1 MNISSNYLDGARL
14 DANELQQ
21 RLEMGELVMFN
32 QCPFQLPSAADLEFL
47 RRQKVHNAK
56 SISYLPDEKKLHGF
70 LSEQAEDSE
79 RLLRIL
85 SQFSVAATNW
95 LSKTLPTYNTG
106 MRMGPLRFRVE
117 EEKDRKNIEP
127 RYSGSVLHI
136 DMNGDAPTH
145 GESFLRIFVN
155 INLEKPRY
163 WITSDSL
170 EKLLIKW
177 GDRVRVP
184 HEQLFGFIDDFR
196 LSLSGLLGI
205 KPLSD
210 SAYHRFMSRIHF
222 YGKTDDYLQNQANQ
236 ISWIFPPGSAWLV
249 FSDLTSHA
257 VQGGQFAIDQTYFV
271 SSVAFKNPERS
282 TKSLI
287 KRFWAGNFETKVT
300 SD

>member
-1 MNISSNYLDGARL
+1 MNNSLNYPDGTVLDTQK
-14 DANELQQ
+14 LQEI
-21 RLEMGELVMFN
+21 LEMGELVLFEK
-32 QCPFQLPSAADLEFL
+32 CPFELPVAEDMEFL
-47 RRQKVHNAK
+47 YAQKVHNAK
-56 SISYLPDEKKLHGF
+56 SISYFPAEKIIHGF
-70 LSEQAEDSE
+70 LGGQAEDNE

-85 SQFSVAATNW
+85 SQFSASATNW
-95 LSKTLPTYNTG
+95 LSQTLPAYSTG

-117 EEKDRKNIEP
+117 EERDRKNVEA

-155 INLEKPRY
+155 INPDKPRY

-170 EKLLIKW
+170 EKLLCKW
-177 GDRVRVP
+177 GDDVRVP
-184 HEQLFGFIDDFR
+184 HERMFGFIDDFR
-196 LSLSGLLGI
+196 LFLSSLLRR

-222 YGKTDDYLQNQANQ
+222 YGKTDDYLQNQASQ
-236 ISWIFPPGSAWLV
+236 QSWTFPPGSAWLV

-257 VQGGQFAIDQTYFV
+257 VQGGQFAIDQTYFIS
-271 SSVAFKNPERS
+271 SSVFKSPERS

-287 KRFWAGNFETKVT
+287 RKFWAGKFRN
-300 SD
+300 